1 MYFNV
6 TQLCLCYLQSTFKD
20 VKDACV
26 MISFE
31 GRYGFY
37 QWSVICFFRTFLRRR
52 QSAPVGRGQECLSL
66 CLHCSVCRLGIRMRL
81 WTQFYIS
88 VRSIP
93 VIFLEWEDFLLTE
106 VQQIEWTLVK
116 ISVLLMLRCS
126 LQVVCSA
133 WPLVVK
139 AAPSRPSLAQ
149 VFSAAVWSVWHSW
162 AQHWG
167 RNPAR
172 CFHTPLALHS
182 CQWAL
187 CAASSAVCWEWSS
200 CASFARVSALT
211 DFIECMGDG
220 YSSVTHRWYQLLDLR
235 AVGEGNKVV
244 SQAPNFPDLLL
255 AWLSGKT
262 FL

>member
-133 WPLVVK
+133 WPSVVK

-149 VFSAAVWSVWHSW
+149 VFSAAVRGCGTAGHSTGAGTLPDASTRPWPCTPASELSV
-162 AQHWG
+162 QH
-167 RNPAR
+167 
-172 CFHTPLALHS
+172 
-182 CQWAL
+182 
-187 CAASSAVCWEWSS
+187 
-200 CASFARVSALT
+200 
-211 DFIECMGDG
+211 
-220 YSSVTHRWYQLLDLR
+220 
-235 AVGEGNKVV
+235 
-244 SQAPNFPDLLL
+244 LLL
-255 AWLSGKT
+255 SAGSDPLVPPSHGCLLSQI
-262 FL
+262 L